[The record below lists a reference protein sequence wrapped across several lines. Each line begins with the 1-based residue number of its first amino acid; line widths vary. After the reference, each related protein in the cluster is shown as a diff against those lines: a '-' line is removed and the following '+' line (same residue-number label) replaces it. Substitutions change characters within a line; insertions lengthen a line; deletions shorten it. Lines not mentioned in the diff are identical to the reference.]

1 MLLFSHK
8 VMSDSVWPHSH
19 TGPSLFPCSVQL
31 LSHVRLFVT
40 PWTVA
45 HQVSLSIINSQSLL
59 KLISIDSV
67 MSSNHLILCR
77 PLLPSIFPSINSL
90 VLSFLYSLTLTPI
103 HDYWK
108 NHSFD
113 LKRSLV
119 FSILLFSSIS
129 LHWSLKKAFLSLLAI
144 LWNLESLELK
154 QREGGYKQWKLKEE
168 HKYA

>member
-1 MLLFSHK
+1 MHYENLLCAYTFSYLGWLSFH
-8 VMSDSVWPHSH
+8 VNTSDFVSGIGLVL
-19 TGPSLFPCSVQL
+19 GRSVQL

-77 PLLPSIFPSINSL
+77 PLLPSIFPSINSS

-129 LHWSLKKAFLSLLAI
+129 LH
-144 LWNLESLELK
+144 
-154 QREGGYKQWKLKEE
+154 
-168 HKYA
+168 